1 MHFCSDIQLK
11 TDDDDDD
18 DAVEC
23 INRSGA

>member
-18 DAVEC
+18 AVEC